1 MTKKEFYNEVKEILL
16 IDEDVHDD
24 TVIVVDSMASLLLIA
39 FFDENF
45 YVTIPN
51 HKIKALKK
59 VSDLVELAANNL
71 IE

>member
-16 IDEDVHDD
+16 IDDDVHDD
-24 TVIVVDSMASLLLIA
+24 TVIVVDSMESLLLIA

-45 YVTIPN
+45 SVTIPH